1 MIELL
6 PIFLGG
12 VMWFDA
18 SAPRFWRYPPTANDT
33 WAWRTVQ
40 LCGSGTYAELAVR
53 TYRLGD
59 SLRQLCGGSCDC
71 FWRRPFLALKQ
82 SEVTQEFITQK
93 GSIKRIH

>member
-6 PIFLGG
+6 PIFPWGA
-12 VMWFDA
+12 MWFDA
-18 SAPRFWRYPPTANDT
+18 SAPRFWRCPPAAGHT
-33 WAWRTVQ
+33 WSRRTVQ
-40 LCGSGTYAELAVR
+40 LCGSGTYAELAVY

-59 SLRQLCGGSCDC
+59 SLRQLCGGSSDC

-82 SEVTQEFITQK
+82 GEVTQEFITQK